1 MEITY
6 LNTETPVTSEGTELT
21 ATDDD
26 VLYPYKYIGKDG
38 VISQG
43 KMPNNGSVS
52 IILNAGQQYT
62 IPKGYH
68 VGNGIV
74 FASKLENQTVGS
86 ATADK
91 VVEGKTVWVNG
102 EQLTGTLELR
112 PSIISPVSI
121 KYGSPYL
128 YISILPGAYL
138 NTLHT
143 ISIDAKSVG
152 TTLGIDTSYIADGQK
167 VYGYT
172 GTYTSDATA
181 LDSHVKAG
189 KTYYSHGEK
198 RIGTLTV
205 PSLF

>member
-6 LNTETPVTSEGTELT
+6 LSNETTTTSDTELT

-52 IILNAGQQYT
+52 IILNAGQQYK

-68 VGNGIV
+68 VGNGVV

-86 ATADK
+86 ATSDK
-91 VVEGKTVWVNG
+91 VVNGKTVWVNG

-112 PSIISPVSI
+112 PSTINPVSI
-121 KYGSPYL
+121 QYGSPYV

-143 ISIDAKSVG
+143 ISVNAKVVG
-152 TTLGIDTSYIADGQK
+152 TSIGIDSSYIANGQK

-189 KTYYSHGEK
+189 KTYYSNGQK
-198 RIGTLTV
+198 RTGTLTI